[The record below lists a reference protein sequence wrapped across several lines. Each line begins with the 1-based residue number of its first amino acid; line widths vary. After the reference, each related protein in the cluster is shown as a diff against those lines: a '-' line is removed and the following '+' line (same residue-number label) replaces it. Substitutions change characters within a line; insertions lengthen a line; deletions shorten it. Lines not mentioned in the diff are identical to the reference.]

1 MNKVDNRQLKH
12 TGLTDPISVST
23 KSSYLVCFSLWIYV
37 SFMKNIHYYIFN
49 FASQGRY
56 PEINQVS
63 CLSKQHFDC
72 FWFSVSISEKGKMW
86 KYVLIY
92 LLAIVK
98 GKKSIYANCSLHKKN
113 KTVFPPVTLI
123 WRKHFWGIKVF
134 RQLMDSIKQRCF
146 SNEVCRAINVKL

>member
-1 MNKVDNRQLKH
+1 MNKVDNGQLKH

-37 SFMKNIHYYIFN
+37 SFMKNIPYYIFN

-72 FWFSVSISEKGKMW
+72 FWFSMSISEKGKMW

-98 GKKSIYANCSLHKKN
+98 GKKVSMQTAAYI
-113 KTVFPPVTLI
+113 
-123 WRKHFWGIKVF
+123 RKIK
-134 RQLMDSIKQRCF
+134 LCF
-146 SNEVCRAINVKL
+146 HLLLWFEENISEELKYLGN